1 MFTIIS
7 IKFGGNLQMTV
18 AGNNINDYF
27 YLIPINN

>member
-7 IKFGGNLQMTV
+7 SKFGGNLF